1 MSEPESSTPATPWE
15 TAHEADR
22 RSRMERRTA
31 SAQADIAAAPAD
43 PSFVVYEGAPPR
55 GDNLDTRAIDQAEL
69 RVLRLM
75 RAELASVLGL
85 DGDTD
90 HLAIV
95 TYVMAL
101 KAEQMARHPST
112 AVDPARLPE
121 GTILLSGPQ
130 AERYRALEAAAKRSL
145 AAQTELTAAGAELR
159 DAISGLCQALAPP
172 G

>member
-1 MSEPESSTPATPWE
+1 MSEQESSTPASPWE

-22 RSRMERRTA
+22 RSRMDRWEA
-31 SAQADIAAAPAD
+31 
-43 PSFVVYEGAPPR
+43 VYEGAPPIV
-55 GDNLDTRAIDQAEL
+55 DNLDTQAIETEL
-69 RVLRLM
+69 RVLRRM
-75 RAELASVLGL
+75 RAEIASVLGL

-90 HLAIV
+90 PIDLVHEV
-95 TYVMAL
+95 
-101 KAEQMARHPST
+101 RT
-112 AVDPARLPE
+112 AVIERQEAREWCDRHLLMLEKGRQPFPAIDPARLPE

>member
-1 MSEPESSTPATPWE
+1 MSEQESSTPASPWE

-31 SAQADIAAAPAD
+31 AAQADIAAARAD

-55 GDNLDTRAIDQAEL
+55 GDNLDTRAI
-69 RVLRLM
+69 
-75 RAELASVLGL
+75 
-85 DGDTD
+85 
-90 HLAIV
+90 
-95 TYVMAL
+95 
-101 KAEQMARHPST
+101 
-112 AVDPARLPE
+112 DPARLPE